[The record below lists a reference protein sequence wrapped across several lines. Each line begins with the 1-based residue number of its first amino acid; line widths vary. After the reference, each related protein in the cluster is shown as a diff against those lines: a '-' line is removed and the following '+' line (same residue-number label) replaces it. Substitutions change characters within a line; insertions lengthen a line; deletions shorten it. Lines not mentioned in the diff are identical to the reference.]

1 MLLVGRTINC
11 AAGSFAQVAEARNRG
26 ARLVFVDPRMPEGAL
41 AESEWVPIKPGVDA
55 AFLHGLIHVGLKE
68 KLADFEWMRAHTNAP
83 YLVRDDLT
91 PITEADL
98 RANGRKRAFAVIDE
112 RTSGVAFMGLKLNDK
127 NQPVA
132 YDESPDV
139 RPALF
144 WQGEVTLLSGE
155 RVTAKTVL
163 QAFSDV
169 NAKYAPDAVAALTG
183 VPAARIVEIARD
195 FFRLK
200 GVCDDGWYS
209 SRNGNDVEGFALQN
223 ILNLLTGRFD
233 RKGGLIRT
241 QGGGFGGGGVKK
253 AGTKCSGPTG
263 ETWEVA
269 PGKPL
274 DKMFFPE
281 GIGTLSA
288 TFEAM
293 KTGKPYPVRALIMTG
308 CAMFHREANS
318 ARLIEAFKSLELVIS
333 QDLLPSESNDWAD
346 YVLPS
351 TYFLE
356 NPEYLGVSYA
366 RDGWVQKSDSTI
378 DPPEGVEARHD
389 IWQLLEI
396 LRRMYPERA
405 ARAGYTA
412 EIKTRA
418 EWLKWFNEGLMN
430 KAWAKFIA
438 GKNNAKPGLGDR
450 IAKDVEEKGC
460 ALVTPKPYE
469 TFTYRA
475 PLWTPTGKAELV
487 SFYVLGAK
495 TAQGIMPLPEYAP
508 TKSYTAPK
516 PVSDEFII
524 VSGKNGASC
533 SGLAMF
539 TFPSKY
545 TGDRTIWMNPV
556 DAERL
561 GIETGDM
568 IECEGLDTGVKGV
581 SAVTVTN
588 RVMAGVLFS
597 YGFSAGVRTK
607 KLLPAY
613 EWVREGLNTQWLSA
627 GISQVACGN
636 LNNNVSVR
644 VRRIGKGA

>member
-1 MLLVGRTINC
+1 MLTSHSFTGSQNWFAHTLGTPNVVNHSSTCNSASSLARRMVFGPNTAGVAAVDPDYAHVNYMLLVGRTINC

-155 RVTAKTVL
+155 RVAAKTVL

-233 RKGGLIRT
+233 REGGLIRT
-241 QGGGFGGGGVKK
+241 QGGGFGGVGVKK

-460 ALVTPKPYE
+460 ALVTLKPYE

-508 TKSYTAPK
+508 TKSYKAPK

-545 TGDRTIWMNPV
+545 TVNFQRISTPDP
-556 DAERL
+556 
-561 GIETGDM
+561 
-568 IECEGLDTGVKGV
+568 GV
-581 SAVTVTN
+581 A
-588 RVMAGVLFS
+588 
-597 YGFSAGVRTK
+597 
-607 KLLPAY
+607 
-613 EWVREGLNTQWLSA
+613 
-627 GISQVACGN
+627 
-636 LNNNVSVR
+636 
-644 VRRIGKGA
+644 

>member
-1 MLLVGRTINC
+1 M
-11 AAGSFAQVAEARNRG
+11 
-26 ARLVFVDPRMPEGAL
+26 
-41 AESEWVPIKPGVDA
+41 
-55 AFLHGLIHVGLKE
+55 
-68 KLADFEWMRAHTNAP
+68 
-83 YLVRDDLT
+83 
-91 PITEADL
+91 
-98 RANGRKRAFAVIDE
+98 
-112 RTSGVAFMGLKLNDK
+112 
-127 NQPVA
+127 
-132 YDESPDV
+132 
-139 RPALF
+139 
-144 WQGEVTLLSGE
+144 
-155 RVTAKTVL
+155 
-163 QAFSDV
+163 
-169 NAKYAPDAVAALTG
+169 
-183 VPAARIVEIARD
+183 
-195 FFRLK
+195 
-200 GVCDDGWYS
+200 
-209 SRNGNDVEGFALQN
+209 
-223 ILNLLTGRFD
+223 
-233 RKGGLIRT
+233 
-241 QGGGFGGGGVKK
+241 
-253 AGTKCSGPTG
+253 
-263 ETWEVA
+263 
-269 PGKPL
+269 
-274 DKMFFPE
+274 
-281 GIGTLSA
+281 
-288 TFEAM
+288 
-293 KTGKPYPVRALIMTG
+293 
-308 CAMFHREANS
+308 
-318 ARLIEAFKSLELVIS
+318 
-333 QDLLPSESNDWAD
+333 
-346 YVLPS
+346 LPS

-508 TKSYTAPK
+508 TKSYKAPK
-516 PVSDEFII
+516 PVSDEFVI

-568 IECEGLDTGVKGV
+568 IECEGLDTGVKGI